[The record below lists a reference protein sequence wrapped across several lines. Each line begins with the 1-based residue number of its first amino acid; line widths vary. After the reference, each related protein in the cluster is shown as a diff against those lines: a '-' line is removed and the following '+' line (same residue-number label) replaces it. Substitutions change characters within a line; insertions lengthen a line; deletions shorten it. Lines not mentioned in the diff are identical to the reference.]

1 MPAPEVDQEDGPT
14 PLPVPSPTTFPDQC
28 MPGTQRRTPQSVADE
43 LLEVVEQVSEAEHA
57 ALMPTGS
64 GHFERSGADQVDKA
78 LPADEALTHA
88 TIPLVPCHTHTCP
101 L

>member
-1 MPAPEVDQEDGPT
+1 
-14 PLPVPSPTTFPDQC
+14 

-64 GHFERSGADQVDKA
+64 GHFERSGADQVDKT

-88 TIPLVPCHTHTCP
+88 TTPLVPCHMHTCP